1 MDRKNIKAQP
11 LNGKN
16 NIRLKEKTPVN
27 NEYTAA
33 WADVDNIM
41 PESQVTQP
49 SLEDVI
55 NAKEWVDNGSKL

>member
-1 MDRKNIKAQP
+1 MDRKNIKVQP

-16 NIRLKEKTPVN
+16 NIRLKETTPVN
-27 NEYTAA
+27 SEYTAA

-49 SLEDVI
+49 SIEDVI

>member
-11 LNGKN
+11 LNGEN
-16 NIRLKEKTPVN
+16 NIRLKETTPVN
-27 NEYTAA
+27 SEYTAA
-33 WADVDNIM
+33 WADVENII

>member
-1 MDRKNIKAQP
+1 MDRRNIKAEP
-11 LNGKN
+11 LDGKN
-16 NIRLKEKTPVN
+16 NIRLKETTPVN
-27 NEYTAA
+27 REYTAA
-33 WADVDNIM
+33 WANVDNII

>member
-1 MDRKNIKAQP
+1 MDRKNIKVQP
-11 LNGKN
+11 LSGKN
-16 NIRLKEKTPVN
+16 NIRLKETTPMT

>member
-1 MDRKNIKAQP
+1 MDRKNINVES
-11 LNGKN
+11 LSGKN
-16 NIRLKEKTPVN
+16 NIRLKETTPVN

-49 SLEDVI
+49 SIEDVI

>member
-1 MDRKNIKAQP
+1 MDRKNINVES
-11 LNGKN
+11 LSGKN
-16 NIRLKEKTPVN
+16 NIRLKETTPVT

-33 WADVDNIM
+33 WADVDNII

>member
-1 MDRKNIKAQP
+1 MN
-11 LNGKN
+11 LKN
-16 NIRLKEKTPVN
+16 NIRLKETTPVN

>member
-16 NIRLKEKTPVN
+16 NIRLKETTPVN
-27 NEYTAA
+27 SEYTAA
-33 WADVDNIM
+33 WADVENII

>member
-11 LNGKN
+11 LNGKY
-16 NIRLKEKTPVN
+16 NIRLKETTPVN
-27 NEYTAA
+27 SEYTAA

-49 SLEDVI
+49 SIEDVI

>member
-16 NIRLKEKTPVN
+16 NIRLKETTPVN
-27 NEYTAA
+27 NEHTAA

>member
-1 MDRKNIKAQP
+1 MDRKNINVES
-11 LNGKN
+11 LSGKN
-16 NIRLKEKTPVN
+16 NIRLKETTPVN

-41 PESQVTQP
+41 SESQVTQP

>member
-16 NIRLKEKTPVN
+16 NIRLKETTPVN
-27 NEYTAA
+27 SEYTAA

-41 PESQVTQP
+41 SESQVTQP

>member
-16 NIRLKEKTPVN
+16 NIRLKETTPVN
-27 NEYTAA
+27 SEYTAA
-33 WADVDNIM
+33 WADVDNIV
-41 PESQVTQP
+41 PESQVPQP

>member
-16 NIRLKEKTPVN
+16 NIRLKETTPVN

-55 NAKEWVDNGSKL
+55 NAKEWVDDGSKL

>member
-1 MDRKNIKAQP
+1 MDRKNINVES
-11 LNGKN
+11 LSGKN
-16 NIRLKEKTPVN
+16 NIRLKETTPVN
-27 NEYTAA
+27 SEYTAA

-41 PESQVTQP
+41 SESQVTQP

>member
-1 MDRKNIKAQP
+1 MDIKKDQ
-11 LNGKN
+11 LSGKN
-16 NIRLKEKTPVN
+16 NKRLKETTPMK

-33 WADVDNIM
+33 WANVDNIL
-41 PESQVTQP
+41 PESNVTQP

>member
-1 MDRKNIKAQP
+1 MDRKNIKVQP
-11 LNGKN
+11 LSGKN
-16 NIRLKEKTPVN
+16 NIRLKETTPMT

-33 WADVDNIM
+33 WADVDNII

-49 SLEDVI
+49 SIEDVI